1 LEIYKMKSEL
11 LKRIVTSVVLLTFF
25 YFMYFNDF
33 ILLIALILFTF
44 IVWLEFNILILKTL
58 KVKKKSNYFFKFLI
72 QLGAFIY
79 LVLFSYIFWTYLT
92 SANKVFLLFLIGIC
106 VVTDIGGLVCGKI
119 FKGKKLTKISPNKT
133 ISGLIGSFI
142 FSLVFMEIYSFYSV
156 LNFLFIE
163 LIIITLITSS
173 ISQLGDLMISYIK
186 RKAKVKNT
194 GELLPGHGGF
204 LDRFDGILFGVPFGI
219 LISYFLINIQ

>member
-1 LEIYKMKSEL
+1 MKSEL

>member
-1 LEIYKMKSEL
+1 
-11 LKRIVTSVVLLTFF
+11 
-25 YFMYFNDF
+25 
-33 ILLIALILFTF
+33 
-44 IVWLEFNILILKTL
+44 
-58 KVKKKSNYFFKFLI
+58 
-72 QLGAFIY
+72 
-79 LVLFSYIFWTYLT
+79 
-92 SANKVFLLFLIGIC
+92 
-106 VVTDIGGLVCGKI
+106 
-119 FKGKKLTKISPNKT
+119 
-133 ISGLIGSFI
+133 
-142 FSLVFMEIYSFYSV
+142 MEIYSFYSV